1 MREGID
7 WERMGWDA
15 TGPALHAPATLRNRD
30 AILAV
35 LRRVLPE
42 TGVVLEVAS
51 GSGEHAAWFAGH
63 LPHLAWQPSDPDR
76 QALDSI
82 AAHGAAAGLPNL
94 RMPVFL
100 DAADTDWPVSHTDA
114 LVAINLIHIAPW
126 AVTQGLMAGAAKRV
140 SAGGCVILYGP
151 FIEAD
156 VATSPGNATFDDD
169 LRARNP
175 AWGLR
180 DRDAVCTCAA
190 RHGFALVERV
200 AMPANNLTLVFRR
213 PEPA

>member
-1 MREGID
+1 MGKEID
-7 WERMGWDA
+7 WERMGWEA
-15 TGPALHAPATLRNRD
+15 AGPALHAPATLRNRD

-42 TGVVLEVAS
+42 AGVVVEVAS

-63 LPHLAWQPSDPDR
+63 LPHLIWQPSDPDR

-82 AAHGAAAGLPNL
+82 AAHGAAAGLTNL
-94 RMPVFL
+94 LAPVFL
-100 DAADTDWPVSHTDA
+100 DAADTDWPVSRADA
-114 LVAINLIHIAPW
+114 VVAINLIHIAPW
-126 AVTQGLMAGAAKRV
+126 AVTEGLMAGAAKCV
-140 SAGGCVILYGP
+140 PAGGCVILYGP

-156 VATSPGNATFDDD
+156 VATSPGNAAFDDD
-169 LRARNP
+169 LRARDP

-180 DRDAVCTCAA
+180 DRDMVCDCAA
-190 RHGFALVERV
+190 RYGFDFVERV

-213 PEPA
+213 P